1 MRWGE
6 EDEAKK
12 RWLTDMIEVE
22 ERREIEEM
30 GDEMNRVWRLE
41 VEVDGD
47 GKLERSKWD
56 SSTFIYGL
64 VSSFFSNSPQF

>member
-1 MRWGE
+1 
-6 EDEAKK
+6 
-12 RWLTDMIEVE
+12 MIEVE

-47 GKLERSKWD
+47 GKLERSK
-56 SSTFIYGL
+56 
-64 VSSFFSNSPQF
+64 